1 MKRNVVI
8 AAVLAGFCGVALDGA
23 GFIVN
28 STGATA
34 ATTARN
40 NAQQQQKQEDRWEL
54 EVMKLSVNLNHALEA
69 MEQWKEVCTE
79 PDTPECQKETA
90 KMRVLNATIVQ
101 MVEDYRKHYPFR
113 DLPSDVLENLIRFTI
128 PTSGL

>member
-8 AAVLAGFCGVALDGA
+8 AAVLAGFCGVALAGA

-40 NAQQQQKQEDRWEL
+40 NAQQQKQEDRWEL

-69 MEQWKEVCTE
+69 MEQWQEVCTE

-90 KMRVLNATIVQ
+90 KMRVLNVTIVQ

>member
-1 MKRNVVI
+1 MKRNVVV
-8 AAVLAGFCGVALDGA
+8 AAVLAGFCGVVLAGA

-34 ATTARN
+34 TTTARN
-40 NAQQQQKQEDRWEL
+40 NAQQHQTQEDRWEL
-54 EVMKLSVNLNHALEA
+54 EVMKLSVNLQHAVEA

-79 PDTPECQKETA
+79 PDTSECQKETA
-90 KMRVLNATIVQ
+90 KMKQLNAEISQ
-101 MVEDYRKHYPFR
+101 MVEVYHKHYPFR

-128 PTSGL
+128 STSGL